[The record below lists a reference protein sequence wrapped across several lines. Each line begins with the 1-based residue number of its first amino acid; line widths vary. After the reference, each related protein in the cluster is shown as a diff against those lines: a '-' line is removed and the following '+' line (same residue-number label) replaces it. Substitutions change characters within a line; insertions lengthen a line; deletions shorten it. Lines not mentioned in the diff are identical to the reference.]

1 MRITLL
7 IVAVI
12 SFFFLAVIW
21 CAGWFFGLALTVEIG
36 LSVLL
41 VLAAMTFIAV
51 VYLLRLHAASRLER
65 GLLAEGKEAESAA
78 PDRRRELLALQKQ
91 VATAISALKKSRLA
105 QGGRTA
111 LYALPWYLLVGPPGT
126 GKTTAIRHSGLNF
139 QLDEEGGR

>member
-12 SFFFLAVIW
+12 AFFFLAVIW
-21 CAGWFFGLALTVEIG
+21 CAGWFFGLSLTLEIG

-41 VLAAMTFIAV
+41 LLAALTFIAV

-65 GLLAEGKEAESAA
+65 GVLAPSKDAESSA

-91 VATAISALKKSRLA
+91 VAAAIAALKKSRLGR
-105 QGGRTA
+105 GGQTA
-111 LYALPWYLLVGPPGT
+111 L
-126 GKTTAIRHSGLNF
+126 
-139 QLDEEGGR
+139 